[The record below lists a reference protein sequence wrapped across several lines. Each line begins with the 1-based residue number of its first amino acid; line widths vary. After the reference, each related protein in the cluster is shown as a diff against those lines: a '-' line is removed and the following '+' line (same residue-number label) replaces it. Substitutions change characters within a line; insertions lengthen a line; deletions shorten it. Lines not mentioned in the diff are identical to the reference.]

1 MSEFLTVRLSKD
13 TDSPAQ
19 WLVWSASQQET
30 IASGE
35 LASRKQLQ
43 DLTAYAEQRP
53 VILLLDSRDVL
64 LTEAEIPAGASRQL
78 DTMLPYLLED
88 DIAQDVD
95 ELHFSV
101 LKKSADRAQVAAVEK
116 RYLQQLL
123 EDFAQAGMEVK
134 RVLPDVYALPLQ
146 ENGITALQMESQWL
160 LRKSPF
166 TAMVAEQEWLPLLLD
181 SDWCC
186 DDGNPLTFY
195 SYTPQP
201 ELAEPYRSR
210 WQPLAPEVVMVV
222 LAQGAQV
229 SAVNLLTGA
238 FKPQSSLLRHIRVW
252 RKAALAAGLFLLVL
266 LAQKAVQVHQAEAQA
281 KAYRTESER
290 IVRTVLPGRRKI
302 PTVSYLKRLMNSE
315 EARLGGR
322 AEQDSALSWLSAL
335 AAALG
340 QSGDALFSSLRYDA
354 RRGEIRV
361 DVSMKDFQSFE
372 VLRSQLAERFTVSQ
386 GPLDKDGERVSGSY
400 TLRSKP

>member
-1 MSEFLTVRLSKD
+1 VSEFLTVRLSKA

-43 DLTAYAEQRP
+43 ELTVYAEQRT
-53 VILLLDSRDVL
+53 VILLLDSCDVL

-95 ELHFSV
+95 ELHFSLV
-101 LKKSADRAQVAAVEK
+101 KKTGNRAQVAAVEK

-123 EDFAQAGMEVK
+123 DDFAQAGMEVK

-146 ENGITALQMESQWL
+146 ENGITALQIGAQWL
-160 LRKSPF
+160 LRKSAF
-166 TAMVAEQEWLPLLLD
+166 AAMVAEQEWLPLLLD
-181 SDWCC
+181 SDWCRE
-186 DDGNPLTFY
+186 DGNPLTFY
-195 SYTPQP
+195 SYTPLP
-201 ELAEPYRSR
+201 ELAEPYRER
-210 WQPLAPEVVMVV
+210 WQASAPEVVMVL
-222 LAQGAQV
+222 LARGVQT

-238 FKPQSSLLRHIRVW
+238 FKPQSSLLKHIRVW
-252 RKAALAAGLFLLVL
+252 RKTALAASLFLVVL
-266 LAQKAVQVHQAEAQA
+266 LAQKALQVHQAEARA
-281 KAYRTESER
+281 ETYRAESER

-315 EARLGGR
+315 EARLGGS

-335 AAALG
+335 AASLG
-340 QSGDALFSSLRYDA
+340 KSQDVVFSSLRYDA

-361 DVSMKDFQSFE
+361 DVSMADFQSFE

-386 GPLDKDGERVSGSY
+386 GPLDRDGDRVSGSY